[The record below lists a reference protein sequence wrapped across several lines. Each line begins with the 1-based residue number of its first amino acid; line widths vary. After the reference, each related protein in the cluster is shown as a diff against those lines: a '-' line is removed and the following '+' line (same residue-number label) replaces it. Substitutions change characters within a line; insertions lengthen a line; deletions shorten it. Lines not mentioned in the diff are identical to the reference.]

1 MVRLMVGPG
10 DLKGIFQHDSL
21 ILLCEYENVKLL
33 KQMSLVKG
41 KQTNKIDNF
50 FPWQSYNY
58 SFSLSFLAAEK
69 KSISTEPPWSAH
81 WFSTSPSQRE
91 SEHSVCMKLYQ
102 TCTLEVQ
109 RGVCGLENSGGDTR
123 EPMCHVL
130 KVLWAAQSWFGRARA
145 GRAFFRLT

>member
-50 FPWQSYNY
+50 FP
-58 SFSLSFLAAEK
+58 
-69 KSISTEPPWSAH
+69 
-81 WFSTSPSQRE
+81 
-91 SEHSVCMKLYQ
+91 
-102 TCTLEVQ
+102 
-109 RGVCGLENSGGDTR
+109 
-123 EPMCHVL
+123 
-130 KVLWAAQSWFGRARA
+130 
-145 GRAFFRLT
+145 